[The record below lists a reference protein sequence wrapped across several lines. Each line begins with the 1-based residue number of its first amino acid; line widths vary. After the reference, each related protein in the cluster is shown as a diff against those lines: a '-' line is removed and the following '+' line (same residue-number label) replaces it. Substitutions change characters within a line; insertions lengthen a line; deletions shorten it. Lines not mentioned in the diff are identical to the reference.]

1 MCQWCAGSPGGYSFP
16 AAPPQVLS
24 STPRGSEF
32 QAGVTPPSPRRVIH
46 VTTAVS
52 SEICTW
58 PTCPGHPVACPS
70 SRPSGGFLDWA
81 RKRISSNANVVGA
94 ALPPPAEFFFIR
106 KLALIISYS
115 QFWSSI
121 EVEENLLVWS
131 YLLWKKIQTMV
142 IHRSTTSFEASY
154 SSTFNQWSEIVK

>member
-1 MCQWCAGSPGGYSFP
+1 VVRAFQRHPLGPEFDSLWERISGWGYP
-16 AAPPQVLS
+16 
-24 STPRGSEF
+24 
-32 QAGVTPPSPRRVIH
+32 PPSRRVIH
-46 VTTAVS
+46 VTTAVC

-70 SRPSGGFLDWA
+70 SRPSGGFLDPA
-81 RKRISSNANVVGA
+81 RKIISFNANVVGM
-94 ALPPPAEFFFIR
+94 ALPPPAEFFFIIR

-131 YLLWKKIQTMV
+131 YLLRKKIQTMV

-154 SSTFNQWSEIVK
+154 SSTFNQ